1 CGFGDLLVHD
11 LRDTAASLAISSD
24 ASIKAVQR
32 MLGHA
37 AAAMTLD
44 IYGGLYDD
52 DLEDLADRLE
62 ERHAAQAR
70 HKLTE
75 QLRVVEERKEPGQKR
90 FLEVGPV
97 GLEPTTNGLKGGSED
112 SSD

>member
-1 CGFGDLLVHD
+1 
-11 LRDTAASLAISSD
+11 
-24 ASIKAVQR
+24 

-75 QLRVVEERKEPGQKR
+75 QLRVVE
-90 FLEVGPV
+90 
-97 GLEPTTNGLKGGSED
+97 
-112 SSD
+112 